1 MRAKRLVVLL
11 VGLAAVA
18 VVWVGLM
25 AQSRETT
32 YIVLL
37 REKVSP
43 SALIAMKGNRVAV
56 KRALMETAKRTQPPL
71 LARLQQWQQEG
82 KVQHF
87 HSLWI
92 VNAVSVR
99 ATPEV
104 IEALKRDPLVE
115 KVIQARPVRLVRPI
129 RRQSGI
135 RPRQAFTWGLEKIRV
150 PEVWNTFGI
159 QGANVTVGV
168 IDTGIAADHPDLVG
182 KLRPVNGWFDPYG
195 DTPSPSDWDGHGTHV
210 SGTIAG
216 GNASGTYIG
225 VAPQATLIVA
235 QLFNED
241 GQATEDAALA
251 CMQWMM
257 DPDGDPNTN
266 DGADVV
272 NNSWGYPSDSPI
284 MYEPIKDAL
293 NAWIA
298 ANIVPVFAI
307 GNEGPSPRTTNS
319 PGDYPMALGVGATD
333 SNDNIADFSS
343 RGPVFWEGIGEI
355 IKPDVS
361 APGVYVYSSVPWG
374 YEYWSGTSMAS
385 PHVAGTVALMIS
397 YARSQG
403 GSLSVDTIKQL
414 LKTTAVDLGQSGPD
428 NDYGWGRIDAFAAL
442 MPLASDANEPNDNPS
457 QATFIAFGETKFGKI
472 EPDTDE
478 DFFKF
483 TGTQNTVITVK
494 IDAQSLGSG
503 IDAVLQILDSDG
515 TTVLAESD
523 DSNGSKDPYIAK
535 FVLPHAGDFY
545 IRITSKD
552 FANELRHYALTL
564 KLRSV
569 PNLIATYNPQDNSV
583 TLQWGSVFNSRRLA
597 SKRPMI
603 RPLDLQGYRVYRA
616 TQAQGP
622 YDLIASLPPDQ
633 TTYTDTNLPGQ
644 LVLYYR
650 VTALYDE
657 GESDPATARILADP
671 TEPNDDPTT
680 ATQIAYGQ
688 SLQGTIA
695 VSGDVDA
702 DLTVEVRAEVTVHS
716 GFIR

>member
-1 MRAKRLVVLL
+1 MKAKRLVVLL
-11 VGLAAVA
+11 VGLVGI
-18 VVWVGLM
+18 VGVWMGLV

-43 SALIAMKGNRVAV
+43 SALSAMKGNRVAI
-56 KRALMETAKRTQPPL
+56 KRILMETAKRTQPPL

-87 HSLWI
+87 RSLWI
-92 VNAVSVR
+92 VNAISVR

-115 KVIQARPVRLVRPI
+115 KVVQARPVRLVQPI
-129 RRQSGI
+129 RRQGGI
-135 RPRQAFTWGLEKIRV
+135 RPKQAFTWGLEKIRV
-150 PEVWNTFGI
+150 PEVWSTFGV

-168 IDTGIAADHPDLVG
+168 IDTGIAADHPDLMG

-195 DTPSPSDWDGHGTHV
+195 DTPSPSDWHGHGTHV

-216 GNASGTYIG
+216 GNASGTHIG

-235 QLFNED
+235 QLFNEWD
-241 GQATEDAALA
+241 WPPVTEAEVLA

-272 NNSWGYPSDSPI
+272 NNSWGDYRSHSPN
-284 MYEPIKDAL
+284 MYDPIKDAL

-307 GNEGPSPRTTNS
+307 GNDGPSPRTTGS
-319 PGDYPMALGVGATD
+319 PGDYPMALGVGATN

-385 PHVAGTVALMIS
+385 PHVAGIVALMIS

-403 GSLSVDTIKQL
+403 ISLSVDTIKQL
-414 LKTTAVDLGQSGPD
+414 IKATAVDLGQSGPD

-442 MPLASDANEPNDNPS
+442 MPLAPDANEPNDDS
-457 QATFIAFGETKFGKI
+457 LQATPVAFGETKFGKI

-483 TGTQNTVITVK
+483 TGTQNTVVTVK
-494 IDAQSLGSG
+494 VDAQSLGSG

-515 TTVLAESD
+515 ATVLAESD
-523 DSNGSKDPYIAK
+523 DSNGSKDPYIVK

-545 IRITSKD
+545 IRVTSKD

-583 TLQWGSVFNSRRLA
+583 TLQWGSVFNSLRLA
-597 SKRPMI
+597 SNRPII

-616 TQAQGP
+616 IQAQGP
-622 YDLIASLPPDQ
+622 YDLIASLSPDQ
-633 TTYTDTNLPGQ
+633 TTYTDTNLTQVATLKGKAKETVQ
-644 LVLYYR
+644 V
-650 VTALYDE
+650 VTYNRHHYL
-657 GESDPATARILADP
+657 
-671 TEPNDDPTT
+671 
-680 ATQIAYGQ
+680 
-688 SLQGTIA
+688 
-695 VSGDVDA
+695 
-702 DLTVEVRAEVTVHS
+702 
-716 GFIR
+716 